1 MAFSPIVYQAQVD
14 TLGNPIEATNTAL
27 VTLTSSNTLQVVKGA
42 PGRLV
47 KLTVITA
54 LAGAGGVLEIWDNA
68 TAGSGTPLFALPV
81 SNTTLNVGG
90 SVIPIAV
97 AALNGIT
104 VTNASGTIT
113 SGAVSIAYS

>member
-1 MAFSPIVYQAQVD
+1 MAFSPTTFQAQVD
-14 TLGNPIEATNTAL
+14 TLGNPIEATNSAL
-27 VTLTSSNTLQVVKGA
+27 VTLTSSNTAQAVKAA

-54 LAGAGGVLEIWDNA
+54 LAGAGGVLEVWDNA
-68 TAGSGTPLFALPV
+68 SAGSGTPLFALPV

-90 SVIPIAV
+90 TVIPIGV
-97 AALNGIT
+97 AALNGIY

-113 SGAVSIAYS
+113 SGAVAIAYS

>member
-1 MAFSPIVYQAQVD
+1 MAFSPASYIANVD
-14 TLGNPIEATNTAL
+14 TLGNPVEPTNNAL
-27 VTLTSSNTLQVVKGA
+27 VTLTSSNTLQVIKGA
-42 PGRLV
+42 PGRLA

-54 LAGAGGVLEIWDNA
+54 LAGSGGVLEVWDNA
-68 TAGSGTPLFALPV
+68 SAGSGTPLYALPV

-90 SVIPIAV
+90 TVIVIGVTAV
-97 AALNGIT
+97 NGIT